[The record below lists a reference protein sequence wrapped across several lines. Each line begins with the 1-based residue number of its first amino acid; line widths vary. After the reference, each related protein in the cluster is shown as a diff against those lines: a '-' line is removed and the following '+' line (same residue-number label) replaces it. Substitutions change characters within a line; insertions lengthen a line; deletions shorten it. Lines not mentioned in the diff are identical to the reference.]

1 MSTGD
6 AGAVPA
12 PGGSGPTGA
21 IAVCLKWTPARLDGG
36 PLGPDATD
44 DRFAGVSPADRAA
57 LELALRLAE
66 RLGTTVTAISAG
78 PAGAERAL
86 RDAIAA
92 GAERAV
98 RLDMAADADS
108 RDVAFELAQALA
120 DAAIV
125 LCGDYSLDRGSGSVP
140 AFIAHHRRIA
150 QALGLVDIDIDI
162 DIDIGIGIGIGI
174 GTVVH
179 ATRRL
184 DGGRREVLAVPLPCV
199 LSVEGSLATL
209 RRAPLPRALASR
221 SAPIDVV
228 AAPPAHH
235 HGAPAIITPYR
246 PRARVMPAPDD
257 HDVLERL
264 RRLTDA
270 GTAPS
275 RGETVVLEPQ
285 AAAARIVD
293 ALRNWG
299 YLT

>member
-1 MSTGD
+1 MSTTL
-6 AGAVPA
+6 P
-12 PGGSGPTGA
+12 

-36 PLGPDATD
+36 PVGPDAGD

-57 LELALRLAE
+57 LEMALRLAD
-66 RLGTTVTAISAG
+66 RLGTTVTAITAG

-86 RDAIAA
+86 RDAVAA
-92 GAERAV
+92 GAQRAV

-108 RDVAFELAQALA
+108 RDVAFELAQVLA
-120 DAAIV
+120 DAPIV

-150 QALGLVDIDIDI
+150 QALGLVDIDVA
-162 DIDIGIGIGIGI
+162 
-174 GTVVH
+174 GTTATAATTATATVH

-209 RRAPLPRALASR
+209 RRAPLPRALASQ

-228 AAPPAHH
+228 ATPPAHH
-235 HGAPAIITPYR
+235 HGAPAIVTAYR
-246 PRARVMPAPDD
+246 PRARVMPAPTGD
-257 HDVLERL
+257 DVLDRL

-275 RGETVVLEPQ
+275 RGETVVLEPR
-285 AAAARIVD
+285 AAAVRIVD
-293 ALRNWG
+293 ALRGWG

>member
-140 AFIAHHRRIA
+140 AFIAHHRIA

-162 DIDIGIGIGIGI
+162 DITEATA
-174 GTVVH
+174 TVVH

-246 PRARVMPAPDD
+246 PRARAMPAPDD

-275 RGETVVLEPQ
+275 RGETLVLEPP

-299 YLT
+299 YLA